1 MTATRIQRS
10 RFKEIPMSIIK
21 TLQNKS
27 FIPTVFRLG
36 FTMQTAK
43 RSLHRM
49 GVLSAG
55 ALAATAMMSAQAAP
69 ITESAVTGY
78 ANAMKSAA
86 NSQNIGQVATLVSD
100 DALISLSRKG
110 KTTSLDKDAY
120 LKLLQSSWGQTQG
133 YRYDITVNNVVI
145 AGDQAKADVKTIET
159 WTKDGQQVSFV
170 TSSRVTL
177 TSNAGN
183 AVLLRAV
190 SQVTIN

>member
-1 MTATRIQRS
+1 MT
-10 RFKEIPMSIIK
+10 IIK

-27 FIPTVFRLG
+27 FIPTALRLVLN
-36 FTMQTAK
+36 MQTAK

-78 ANAMKSAA
+78 ASAMKNAA

-120 LKLLQSSWGQTQG
+120 LKLLQRSWSQTQN
-133 YRYDITVNNVVI
+133 YRYDISISNIVTS
-145 AGDQAKADVKTIET
+145 GDQAKADVKTVET
-159 WTKDGQQVSFV
+159 WTKDGQNVSFV

-177 TSNAGN
+177 ASGAGN